1 MRNRITAGLAV
12 VATAAFLAIPAGQ
25 ALASSA
31 DPPTCTARYTCM
43 YQATSSGGPEQDYYN
58 PDQGGQWINL
68 PIGER
73 SSVISG
79 GSSDVWFWNESAGL
93 YTCVPGHGSNDD
105 LTFPG
110 GYGDP
115 GWMYID
121 YGVTQNCAEDSPDG
135 APGT

>member
-1 MRNRITAGLAV
+1 MLNRTAGLAV
-12 VATAAFLAIPAGQ
+12 ITAVALLAIPVGP

-43 YQATSSGGPEQDYYN
+43 YQTTSYGDSEQDYYN
-58 PDQGGQWINL
+58 PDQGDSWINL

-73 SSVISG
+73 ASVISG
-79 GSSDVWFWNESAGL
+79 GASDVWFWNEAAGL
-93 YTCVPGHGSNDD
+93 YTCVPGKGSNTD

-115 GWMYID
+115 GWMYVD
-121 YGVTQNCAEDSPDG
+121 YGVTQNCAEDFPAG
-135 APGT
+135 APGG